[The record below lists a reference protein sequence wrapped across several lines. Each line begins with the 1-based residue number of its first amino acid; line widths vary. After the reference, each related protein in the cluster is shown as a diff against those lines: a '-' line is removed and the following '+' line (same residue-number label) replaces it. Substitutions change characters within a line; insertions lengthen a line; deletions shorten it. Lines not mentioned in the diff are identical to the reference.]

1 MTNGQHLLFYRNP
14 ARCWEEALPLGN
26 GRIGAM
32 VYGRADEEL
41 IELNEDTLWG
51 GRPRSFDG
59 GGYFEQLG
67 EARRLLR
74 ERRFA
79 EADEFIS
86 SHMLHYDSE
95 GYLPAGRLKLRFA
108 GPLPDGEY
116 RRELELSEAVAATR
130 TGGLLCEW
138 FVSAPHQVLVMRCTA
153 TVPGT
158 AGFALS
164 LDSPLRHTVGIEA
177 GDLFLN
183 GVCPVHA
190 RGDEITETDAEGR
203 GGIRFEIRARL
214 LAEGGTVAAGAGA
227 LTASGADSILLL
239 VAIRSD
245 FRGWNREPAG
255 AFPAEACRADL
266 DRAAAAGSD
275 ALRRA
280 HIEEHQLYYRRSS
293 LELPEDAADALPT
306 DERLAAGT
314 GAPSPA
320 LAALLYN
327 YGRYLLLASS
337 RPGTEPANL
346 QGIWNRHTL
355 PPWGSNYT
363 TNINLEMNYWS
374 ALPANLAECAEPLF
388 RFLREAAEAGK
399 ETAERLYHARGWC
412 LHHNSDLW
420 RFTYPATGQARWAYW
435 PVAGLWLCRHICEY
449 YRFTGNLEFLREAYP
464 LLRGSA
470 AFALDL
476 LTGDES
482 GALGTSPSTSPE
494 NGFLD
499 PESGRTAT
507 VCACGSSMDL
517 ELIRECFLNLAEA
530 AAELGLDEPL
540 LAESEPAL
548 ARLRRPGIG
557 EAGQLL
563 EYDEAY
569 EEAEPHHRHLSHLY
583 GVYPGELFT
592 PDCDPERY
600 EAARISLI
608 RRGDRSTGWA
618 MCWRLALWARFR
630 DGGRAEAVLKE
641 FLTPVDPAAETS
653 YQSGGIYPNLLSA
666 HPPFQIDAN
675 LGIPAAIA
683 ELLVQSHRRSADGTM
698 ILDLLPALPPGWEEG
713 KLTGVR
719 ARNGVTLD
727 LAWKNSRVAAVR
739 IRAAK
744 PVKVELNAPRFTRR
758 VEAGPEAQFL
768 TSYQ

>member
-116 RRELELSEAVAATR
+116 RRELELSKAVAATR

-275 ALRRA
+275 ALRSA

-293 LELPEDAADALPT
+293 LELPEDAAD
-306 DERLAAGT
+306 
-314 GAPSPA
+314 
-320 LAALLYN
+320 
-327 YGRYLLLASS
+327 
-337 RPGTEPANL
+337 
-346 QGIWNRHTL
+346 
-355 PPWGSNYT
+355 
-363 TNINLEMNYWS
+363 
-374 ALPANLAECAEPLF
+374 
-388 RFLREAAEAGK
+388 
-399 ETAERLYHARGWC
+399 
-412 LHHNSDLW
+412 
-420 RFTYPATGQARWAYW
+420 
-435 PVAGLWLCRHICEY
+435 
-449 YRFTGNLEFLREAYP
+449 
-464 LLRGSA
+464 
-470 AFALDL
+470 
-476 LTGDES
+476 
-482 GALGTSPSTSPE
+482 
-494 NGFLD
+494 
-499 PESGRTAT
+499 
-507 VCACGSSMDL
+507 
-517 ELIRECFLNLAEA
+517 
-530 AAELGLDEPL
+530 
-540 LAESEPAL
+540 
-548 ARLRRPGIG
+548 
-557 EAGQLL
+557 
-563 EYDEAY
+563 
-569 EEAEPHHRHLSHLY
+569 
-583 GVYPGELFT
+583 
-592 PDCDPERY
+592 
-600 EAARISLI
+600 
-608 RRGDRSTGWA
+608 
-618 MCWRLALWARFR
+618 
-630 DGGRAEAVLKE
+630 
-641 FLTPVDPAAETS
+641 
-653 YQSGGIYPNLLSA
+653 
-666 HPPFQIDAN
+666 
-675 LGIPAAIA
+675 
-683 ELLVQSHRRSADGTM
+683 
-698 ILDLLPALPPGWEEG
+698 
-713 KLTGVR
+713 
-719 ARNGVTLD
+719 
-727 LAWKNSRVAAVR
+727 
-739 IRAAK
+739 
-744 PVKVELNAPRFTRR
+744 
-758 VEAGPEAQFL
+758 
-768 TSYQ
+768 